1 MFSVKTSH
9 TLGCNLLHKTSFN
22 ETVNGNDSLKFTTIS
37 DPRFNIAMHLCDPF
51 CSVSHTFQITLP
63 CVFFPT
69 PSLSL
74 QQIQHTPLFHV
85 LIPLWALQS
94 IRVWFRSYRSLVEL
108 DFWARLQIQCKSF
121 NQPVHL
127 NRLSRLYF
135 VAKRLAQP
143 YKTARYDTERHL
155 QLRSSRIALLC
166 VTHGFRKAAE
176 KLTIMDTWH
185 VHDVSLEGTHL
196 YGSNYLHIFSV
207 LKFVTDQ
214 FPKKISCTTN
224 T

>member
-1 MFSVKTSH
+1 MRSILFSFPYLPNH
-9 TLGCNLLHKTSFN
+9 T
-22 ETVNGNDSLKFTTIS
+22 
-37 DPRFNIAMHLCDPF
+37 ALC
-51 CSVSHTFQITLP
+51 
-63 CVFFPT
+63 FFPNSIIVIAADT
-69 PSLSL
+69 TNSTIPCAHSFMASSINSGVVPFISFISGAWLLSPVADTV
-74 QQIQHTPLFHV
+74 QIL
-85 LIPLWALQS
+85 
-94 IRVWFRSYRSLVEL
+94 
-108 DFWARLQIQCKSF
+108 
-121 NQPVHL
+121 QPVHL